1 MISYPIMSSKNT
13 ISLPD
18 KSEEM
23 YNLLYMSYKLPKDFK
38 YQIIK
43 VSREYIARP
52 DLLSKHFYGTVD
64 NADIICKLNGISN
77 PFELNENMYLIIP
90 EASDLQFF
98 YNTDSLVGELSTDD
112 SLKDDIGTLN
122 MQKKKNEPRKANEQ
136 IIGDGNFR
144 IDKNNKIVIY

>member
-13 ISLPD
+13 ISLPN

-98 YNTDSLVGELSTDD
+98 YNTDSLAGELSTDD

-136 IIGDGNFR
+136 IVGDGNFR

>member
-43 VSREYIARP
+43 VSHEYIARP

-98 YNTDSLVGELSTDD
+98 YNTDSLAGELSTDD
-112 SLKDDIGTLN
+112 SLKDDTGTLN

-136 IIGDGNFR
+136 IVGDGNFR

>member
-43 VSREYIARP
+43 VSHEYIARP
-52 DLLSKHFYGTVD
+52 DLL
-64 NADIICKLNGISN
+64 
-77 PFELNENMYLIIP
+77 
-90 EASDLQFF
+90 
-98 YNTDSLVGELSTDD
+98 
-112 SLKDDIGTLN
+112 
-122 MQKKKNEPRKANEQ
+122 
-136 IIGDGNFR
+136 
-144 IDKNNKIVIY
+144 

>member
-1 MISYPIMSSKNT
+1 M
-13 ISLPD
+13 
-18 KSEEM
+18 
-23 YNLLYMSYKLPKDFK
+23 
-38 YQIIK
+38 
-43 VSREYIARP
+43 
-52 DLLSKHFYGTVD
+52 LSKHFYGTVD

-98 YNTDSLVGELSTDD
+98 YNTDSLAGELSTDD
-112 SLKDDIGTLN
+112 SLKDDTGTIN

-136 IIGDGNFR
+136 IVGDGNFR

>member
-64 NADIICKLNGISN
+64 NADIICKINGISN

-98 YNTDSLVGELSTDD
+98 YNTDSLAGELSTDD

-136 IIGDGNFR
+136 IVGDGNFR

>member
-23 YNLLYMSYKLPKDFK
+23 YNLLYMSYKLPSNFK
-38 YQIIK
+38 YQVIK
-43 VSREYIARP
+43 VSHEYIARP

-98 YNTDSLVGELSTDD
+98 YNTDSLAGELSTDD

-136 IIGDGNFR
+136 IVGDGNFR